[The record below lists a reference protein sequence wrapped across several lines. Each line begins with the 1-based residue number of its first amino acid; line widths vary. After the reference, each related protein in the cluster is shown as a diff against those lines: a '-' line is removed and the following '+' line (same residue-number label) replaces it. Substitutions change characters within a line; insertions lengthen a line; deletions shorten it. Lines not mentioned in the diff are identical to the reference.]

1 MMALPQV
8 PGAQP
13 AHQIA
18 VLRPLA
24 DSLYDSTRESTDLI
38 NQAQNELSLLLTVLG
53 TAETQSSFLGD
64 RENPELEKTLER
76 CHHALLDLQKLQNCP
91 GEVGAQSQ
99 ISDIRARFSDL
110 IFELS
115 IANANMMMFVYSL
128 AAEMVRMLT
137 LSSDRRKLM

>member
-1 MMALPQV
+1 MMVLPQV

-24 DSLYDSTRESTDLI
+24 DSLYNSTRGSTDLV
-38 NQAQNELSLLLTVLG
+38 NQAQNELSLLQTVLC
-53 TAETQSSFLGD
+53 TAEAQTSFLAH
-64 RENPELEKTLER
+64 RASPALEKTLES
-76 CHHALLDLQKLQNCP
+76 CHRALLDLEQVQKCP
-91 GEVGAQSQ
+91 GGVGLQSQ
-99 ISDIRARFSDL
+99 ISEIRARFSDL

-115 IANANMMMFVYSL
+115 VMNANMMMCVDSL

-137 LSSDRRKLM
+137 FLQIVAK